1 MMTMENL
8 TNEMLQNYMEALE
21 SEAKKEVLETLGVDD
36 IKMVFNYGCGVG
48 VSGFIY
54 YYETEAF
61 FKKYTDEVLE
71 CFQDLTNE
79 FGEVPL
85 SEITQNNL
93 TWLFVEETVRE
104 MAYSLDLE

>member
-1 MMTMENL
+1 MENL

-36 IKMVFNYGCGVG
+36 IKIVFNYGCSVGVG
-48 VSGFIY
+48 GFIY

-71 CFQDLTNE
+71 CFQDLINE
-79 FGEVPL
+79 FGEVPQ

-104 MAYSLDLE
+104 MVYSLDLE

>member
-1 MMTMENL
+1 MKIMENL
-8 TNEMLQNYMEALE
+8 TNEMLQNYKEALE

-71 CFQDLTNE
+71 CFQDLTKE
-79 FGEVPL
+79 FGEIPL
-85 SEITQNNL
+85 YEITQNNL

-104 MAYSLDLE
+104 MAYGLDLE